1 MQTDKVREGQVFY
14 KGQDIT
20 LMQIWEMIDALVDL
34 IQSSPVK
41 ALVRGGVAP
50 PWYQYIFDEWNK
62 HNIVVHR
69 KITKDIMA
77 AIDSAMKDYSDE
89 VIVQS
94 IKNYAEILHGTQYY
108 WSYKWTLAEFLSR
121 RKGNN
126 IERFLDLEVAKDN
139 YRGKANGSRSVNTRQ
154 NPYSQDAINT
164 YRSLLSRKVK
174 QETGEDPN
182 PEDIHLAVAKMV
194 SERWSV
200 LRIQATIFPSNERK
214 AKCPTE

>member
-20 LMQIWEMIDALVDL
+20 LMQIWEMIDALADL